1 MDVKVLIVE
10 DNPLTSQDL
19 KEIIQ
24 EQGMQVTQVAKNKS
38 EAISSIHQ
46 NKPDILLVDINLKD
60 GDDGI
65 NLVEDL
71 AQSEK
76 FPIIYLTANSD
87 KETVNRALKTHPV
100 SYLTKPYD
108 DRDVIIAIELA
119 FNNYCNRVIATT
131 DAPKVSFI
139 FLKAG
144 NRFEKVK
151 IEDIHYMQAE
161 GSYTKFFTN
170 QKEYTLS
177 GNLNN
182 TSDKIGHPSF
192 IRIHRSYV
200 VNIDNITGID
210 NDYVF
215 IGDTNLPI
223 SRSHKEEVS
232 RVLRKIS

>member
-38 EAISSIHQ
+38 EAIASLNQ
-46 NKPDILLVDINLKD
+46 DKPDILLVDINLKD
-60 GDDGI
+60 GDDGVE
-65 NLVEDL
+65 LVEELD
-71 AQSEK
+71 QSEK
-76 FPIIYLTANSD
+76 YPVIYLTANSD
-87 KETVNRALKTHPV
+87 KETVNRALKTRPA

-119 FNNYCNRVIATT
+119 FNNYCKQVINSPI
-131 DAPKVSFI
+131 APQVSFI

-144 NRFEKVK
+144 NRFEKVNLG
-151 IEDIHYMQAE
+151 DIQYMQAE

-182 TSDKIGHPSF
+182 TSVKIGHPSF

-210 NDYVF
+210 SDYVF
-215 IGDTNLPI
+215 IGETNLPI
-223 SRSHKEEVS
+223 SRSYKEEVS
-232 RVLRKIS
+232 KVLRRIS